1 MTCEQARD
9 LAAAYVLRAL
19 EADEEAAVRDHLLTC
34 DQPHPEFAELG
45 GVVPAFAE
53 SVDLV
58 EPPASLRGRIMAAA
72 AADLEARRVA
82 GELPAAGELPVG
94 GELPTASD
102 AGQSVGRPQTTPR
115 TTDRQGRVVSLAE
128 ERTRRRSP
136 VAWIAAIAAVLAIAA
151 LGAWNVT
158 LRNDLDAATAYRQ
171 HVEQVLGA
179 ASQPGSHSAI
189 LASDVS
195 PSVSGLAV
203 VGADGSVSI
212 VMRGLSPTTGTKVYE
227 AWVIAGDGVPVPI
240 GSFAVAADGTG
251 FLVARGAPSAAGVTV
266 ALTLEDGPGAT
277 APKLPIISA
286 GKASS

>member
-9 LAAAYVLRAL
+9 LAASYVLEAL
-19 EADEEAAVRDHLLTC
+19 EAGEEAAVRDHLLTC

-45 GVVPAFAE
+45 GVVPALAE

-72 AADLEARRVA
+72 AADLEARRAAGELPPA
-82 GELPAAGELPVG
+82 GELPAAP
-94 GELPTASD
+94 D
-102 AGQSVGRPQTTPR
+102 AARSVERPQTMPR
-115 TTDRQGRVVSLAE
+115 TSDGQGRVVSLAE
-128 ERTRRRSP
+128 ERTRRRSRL
-136 VAWIAAIAAVLAIAA
+136 AWIAAIAAVLAIVA

-212 VMRGLSPTTGTKVYE
+212 VMRGLSPTTGTNVYE